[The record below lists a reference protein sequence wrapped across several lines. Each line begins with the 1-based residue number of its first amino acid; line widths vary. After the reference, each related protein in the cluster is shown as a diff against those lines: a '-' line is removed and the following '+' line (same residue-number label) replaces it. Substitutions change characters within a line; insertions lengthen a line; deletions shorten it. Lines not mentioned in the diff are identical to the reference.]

1 MQRVLGH
8 RDLRSTLGY
17 AESYRMCKFER
28 RWSGYHRGLDS
39 ESDYWTGP
47 MLRCGG
53 IDGMIGPY
61 EYIRYEDPAY
71 VFRAYDDRYPMVA
84 RSIADLIGARAP
96 DVRVE
101 HIGSTAVPG
110 CDGRGVVDMMLLYAP
125 GGIGP
130 ARDTLDALGFQRQLG
145 GPHAFSEE
153 RPVRVGSLQHDSV
166 TFRLHI
172 HVVEGNAPEGAEQLS
187 FRDRLRADSA
197 LLEAYVAR
205 KPP

>member
-1 MQRVLGH
+1 
-8 RDLRSTLGY
+8 
-17 AESYRMCKFER
+17 
-28 RWSGYHRGLDS
+28 
-39 ESDYWTGP
+39 

-61 EYIRYEDPAY
+61 EYIRYEDPAD
-71 VFRAYDDRYPMVA
+71 VFRAYDDRYPVVA

-110 CDGRGVVDMMLLYAP
+110 CDGNGVVDMMLLYAP

-153 RPVRVGSLQHDSV
+153 RPVRVGV
-166 TFRLHI
+166 TPARSRDI
-172 HVVEGNAPEGAEQLS
+172 PASYPCRRGECSRRGRATQLP
-187 FRDRLRADSA
+187 RPAVCRLRAAGSLRCA
-197 LLEAYVAR
+197 
-205 KPP
+205 